1 MTKNSYYDQF
11 NKEYDLSNKNHAA
24 VITFPEGM
32 TKAECD
38 DILRRMFKAG
48 YCKAAYDGNAPTCQ
62 AFDPD
67 FSSPTLYFP

>member
-1 MTKNSYYDQF
+1 MTKNSY
-11 NKEYDLSNKNHAA
+11 NDLRNKNHAA
-24 VITFPEGM
+24 VITFPHGM
-32 TKAECD
+32 TKVECD

-48 YCKAAYDGNAPTCQ
+48 YCQAEYGGDAPTCQ